1 MHSCEAIIKNVLGS
15 IWWVCQAFVLIRIQY
30 NTNTITIIGNVLGSM
45 WWVCQAFVPRTLQ
58 FCAKSRQ
65 QTLHQ
70 YFQYFET
77 FGTRGRHNNK
87 KLNLK
92 FWQYFQNL
100 DSFGTWECHK
110 NNKVCFRLI
119 KKSPETPEITPKLT
133 LEGLKYSSEVQVRL

>member
-1 MHSCEAIIKNVLGS
+1 MQNNSTLCIVVRQLSRTSRLNMVGMLGF
-15 IWWVCQAFVLIRIQY
+15 CTNRNTIQY

-65 QTLHQ
+65 QTPHQ

-77 FGTRGRHNNK
+77 FGTKGRHNNK

-92 FWQYFQNL
+92 FWQYF
-100 DSFGTWECHK
+100 
-110 NNKVCFRLI
+110 
-119 KKSPETPEITPKLT
+119 
-133 LEGLKYSSEVQVRL
+133 